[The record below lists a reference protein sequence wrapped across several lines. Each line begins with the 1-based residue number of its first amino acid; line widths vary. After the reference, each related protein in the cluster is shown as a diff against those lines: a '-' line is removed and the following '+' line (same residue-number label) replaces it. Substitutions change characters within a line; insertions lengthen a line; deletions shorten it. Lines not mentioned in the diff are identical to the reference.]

1 MGKQSINT
9 DVEPRLRSS
18 QLIHFPRGASWVGS
32 VTGSNQGW
40 PTSVVDHGVFVHI
53 VSVKWNLLTRLPDVG
68 FSQPCSTTLLVALL
82 SPQIRS
88 EFTWGSRIVRIWL
101 QSAKRKYNTPNIF
114 RYTEITPTWTCLH
127 SRNRCPTH
135 FLFLQTSNMTTSAK
149 NDTEYVLLLLN
160 WKPFGTMKQ
169 RVGCCRA
176 STTEW
181 GRVAE
186 TRLE

>member
-1 MGKQSINT
+1 MWSPDIAVAMVSAFATHAGHP
-9 DVEPRLRSS
+9 DWLRIYLRF
-18 QLIHFPRGASWVGS
+18 QWVANNLCCCPYS
-32 VTGSNQGW
+32 LSKMK
-40 PTSVVDHGVFVHI
+40 FVKE
-53 VSVKWNLLTRLPDVG
+53 VPDVG
-68 FSQPCSTTLLVALL
+68 FPQPCSTSLATGLLVVFL

-88 EFTWGSRIVRIWL
+88 EFTWGSRLVRIW
-101 QSAKRKYNTPNIF
+101 QYAKRTVHWIYLVIQKSHLHERVSPF
-114 RYTEITPTWTCLH
+114 TESMSDTCL
-127 SRNRCPTH
+127 
-135 FLFLQTSNMTTSAK
+135 FVQTPNMTTSAK
-149 NDTEYVLLLLN
+149 NDTEYVLLN